1 MPSSSVSQQPSWPK
15 NLANLPLFKQVVG
28 FLWFS
33 LYIVTLLSLV
43 SYDPA
48 DVSFNVFPSN
58 PIPTNFIGYGGA
70 GLACLLYYCFGF
82 GAYLVIFLFLCC
94 CLASFLDIDIN
105 WRWKPLWLVLFLA
118 SSCALLDLQH
128 F

>member
-1 MPSSSVSQQPSWPK
+1 MLPMPSSSVSQQQSWPK
-15 NLANLPLFKQVVG
+15 NLATLPLFKQVIG

-58 PIPTNFIGYGGA
+58 PVPTNFIGYGGA

-82 GAYLVIFLFLCC
+82 GAYMI
-94 CLASFLDIDIN
+94 
-105 WRWKPLWLVLFLA
+105 
-118 SSCALLDLQH
+118 ALLFAICSVASLA
-128 F
+128 FP